1 MTEPTDADRTEQALK
16 DVVGRF
22 GSEVGNDGP
31 RLSALLNEVLGPDG
45 SPGSRLYID
54 ALVSTAQIQ
63 LSKAMT
69 RGLSA
74 SDAAK
79 GLAGTGM
86 STDMASWVTGAWV
99 KALAV
104 PPFARPVTEPSA
116 GSSEPGVTT
125 SSGKPVTPAPNVN
138 LSVADEESTI
148 SGVGSGESDPA
159 DYASTPTASTPP
171 AATPDL
177 SADILRS
184 HTASDVEPPLEGT
197 GGDSFS
203 TDLTR
208 PNGPRPVDVMSRDA
222 PAGAGD
228 PRGAGNGNVG
238 GEPSDRKG
246 KPAWL
251 LPVGAVAIIGIAVAA
266 FALIRSG
273 GDSGLTSRATSVVT
287 TESGRDG
294 GTTVAAAAD
303 SSTGADTTTAGSDT
317 KVSDTSASIP
327 SDPVPVVTSKV
338 PVTTPAPTIGSAST
352 DVSAAEMVTVPAGSY
367 PVGSPK
373 PDLLAESSR
382 RNVDMPAYFIDLHE
396 VTNSQYKAFVDQ
408 TGAAPP
414 LAGWTK
420 QGPPDDQLD
429 HPVRAVT
436 FEWATAYCTSL
447 GKRLP
452 TEAEWEIAA
461 GGTDGTKYAWGND
474 VATVQLP
481 ANGSYPVMSVAA
493 NKSSMGVFDMTGSV
507 WEWVGDSYDTNK
519 VGTGKHVLRGGQ
531 NGYVRNNWSR
541 LPVDEKAS
549 NAVLAAGV
557 RCAATSASVG
567 ASADKFSKYTR
578 PADPVAP
585 AVTVPAGFKSFDD
598 FSGAKLEWVEINK
611 PYARFGYHPN
621 KFFHLETKE
630 KSTNI
635 VALCPCVTPGAPI
648 GVLATG
654 EVESSLTQP
663 EGTFEWG
670 IVIRSDESTSP
681 PDPPPSYVALVVD
694 PRNHRWRAY
703 VHRSDGTT
711 TDIGRAQFNSD
722 ETENIKLELRDM
734 GNKIEYYINDTYRG
748 ESPPG
753 AVLPSGNH
761 AGFVL
766 TSDAASTK
774 VHIHFGSFGIRSVS

>member
-31 RLSALLNEVLGPDG
+31 RLSALLNEVLGSDG

-86 STDMASWVTGAWV
+86 STDMAAWVTGAWV
-99 KALAV
+99 KALAA
-104 PPFARPVTEPSA
+104 PPAARPVSEPLA

-148 SGVGSGESDPA
+148 SGAGSGESDPA

-177 SADILRS
+177 SADILRV
-184 HTASDVEPPLEGT
+184 HTASDVGSPPEGT
-197 GGDSFS
+197 GGDGFS
-203 TDLTR
+203 TDLTQ
-208 PNGPRPVDVMSRDA
+208 PNGPRPVDVMSRDT

-228 PRGAGNGNVG
+228 PPGTGDAGG
-238 GEPSDRKG
+238 GSSDRKG
-246 KPAWL
+246 KPVWL
-251 LPVGAVAIIGIAVAA
+251 LPVGAVAVVGIVVAA
-266 FALIRSG
+266 FALTRSG

-287 TESGRDG
+287 TESGKDS
-294 GTTVAAAAD
+294 GTTVVAAVD
-303 SSTGADTTTAGSDT
+303 SSIGADTTTAGSDT
-317 KVSDTSASIP
+317 KVSDTSAPIP
-327 SDPVPVVTSKV
+327 SDPVPVVSSKV
-338 PVTTPAPTIGSAST
+338 PATTTAAATGSAAT
-352 DVSAAEMVTVPAGSY
+352 DVSAAEMVAVPAGSY
-367 PVGSPK
+367 PVGSAK

-396 VTNSQYKAFVDQ
+396 VTNAQYKAFVDQ

-452 TEAEWEIAA
+452 TEGEWEIAA

-481 ANGSYPVMSVAA
+481 ANGSYSVMSVAA

-507 WEWVGDSYDTNK
+507 WEWVGDSYDANK

-557 RCAATSASVG
+557 RCAVTSASAG
-567 ASADKFSKYTR
+567 ASAGKFGQYTR

-654 EVESSLTQP
+654 EVESTLTQP

-670 IVIRSDESTSP
+670 IVIRSDESASP

>member
-16 DVVGRF
+16 DVVKRF

-31 RLSALLNEVLGPDG
+31 RLSALLTELLGLDG
-45 SPGSRLYID
+45 NPGSRLYID

-86 STDMASWVTGAWV
+86 PTDMAVWVTGAWV
-99 KALAV
+99 KALAAHPSV
-104 PPFARPVTEPSA
+104 GPISEPSA
-116 GSSEPGVTT
+116 GSSEPGGTT
-125 SSGKPVTPAPNVN
+125 SSGKPVTPAPIVKI
-138 LSVADEESTI
+138 SDAGSESMMPV
-148 SGVGSGESDPA
+148 VGSADSDTA
-159 DYASTPTASTPP
+159 HYAPTSKAPTPTSTS
-171 AATPDL
+171 ATPDS
-177 SADILRS
+177 SAEILRS
-184 HTASDVEPPLEGT
+184 HTAPEVESPVEGA
-197 GGDSFS
+197 GGDGFS
-203 TDLTR
+203 PDLTQS
-208 PNGPRPVDVMSRDA
+208 NGPRPADVISPD
-222 PAGAGD
+222 PPVEAGD
-228 PRGAGNGNVG
+228 PLGTGSVG
-238 GEPSDRKG
+238 GGSLGRKG
-246 KPAWL
+246 KPVWL
-251 LPVGAVAIIGIAVAA
+251 LPVGAVAVVGIVIAA
-266 FALIRSG
+266 FALTRSG
-273 GDSGLTSRATSVVT
+273 EDSGLTSRATSVVT
-287 TESGRDG
+287 TESGKDD
-294 GTTVAAAAD
+294 GTTVVGRAD
-303 SSTGADTTTAGSDT
+303 SSVEADTSVARSDT
-317 KVSDTSASIP
+317 KANDPSASIP
-327 SDPVPVVTSKV
+327 SVPVPVVSSNV
-338 PVTTPAPTIGSAST
+338 PVRTTAATTGSAAS
-352 DVSAAEMVTVPAGSY
+352 DVSAAEMVAVLAGSY
-367 PVGSPK
+367 PVGSAK

-382 RNVDMPAYFIDLHE
+382 RNIDMPAYFIDLHE
-396 VTNSQYKAFVDQ
+396 VTNAQYKAFVDQ

-429 HPVRAVT
+429 HPVRAIT

-461 GGTDGTKYAWGND
+461 GGSDGTKYAWGND
-474 VATVQLP
+474 VTTVQLP
-481 ANGSYPVMSVAA
+481 ANGSYSVMSVAG

-507 WEWVGDSYDTNK
+507 WEWVGDSYDANK

-567 ASADKFSKYTR
+567 GTAGKFGDYTR

-598 FSGAKLEWVEINK
+598 FSGAKLEWVEVNK
-611 PYARFGYHPN
+611 PNARFGYHPN

-648 GVLATG
+648 GVVATG
-654 EVESSLTQP
+654 EVESTLTQP

-681 PDPPPSYVALVVD
+681 PDPPPGYVALVVD

-766 TSDAASTK
+766 ASDAASTK